1 MCTSI
6 SFKSFLRRCSVY
18 SSVTALPL
26 RRHSR
31 AYAEP
36 FCTLTQCHRNGQ
48 GRLAQFT
55 EGSSWCSAEL
65 GGFKRMFP
73 GWYIVV
79 LCSVCLL
86 VISSAAYIADCLSG
100 FSALFSLSSV
110 MYVCIMGRRGA
121 MWCFSIL
128 LCGDFV
134 RWFARLLKPLPRA
147 LCGGIRLA
155 CGDFEQYFRLFVLSA
170 GWLYTAAG
178 KAIRQRGFLPR
189 RLPFDRW
196 IFIRSDVSIRGI
208 FYLAFP
214 P

>member
-1 MCTSI
+1 MYIMCTSI

-79 LCSVCLL
+79 LCSVYLL

-100 FSALFSLSSV
+100 FSVVF
-110 MYVCIMGRRGA
+110 RD
-121 MWCFSIL
+121 L
-128 LCGDFV
+128 LCVCLRYRLPRRYGVAFKPSARRFALRHFSSNGDFV
-134 RWFARLLKPLPRA
+134 
-147 LCGGIRLA
+147 
-155 CGDFEQYFRLFVLSA
+155 QYFRLFVLSA

-189 RLPFDRW
+189 RLPFDR
-196 IFIRSDVSIRGI
+196 
-208 FYLAFP
+208 
-214 P
+214 